1 MFFQLTVSIA
11 LLLIGI
17 SLFMIGRN
25 MRRNP

>member
-17 SLFMIGRN
+17 SLVMIGRN
-25 MRRNP
+25 LRRNP